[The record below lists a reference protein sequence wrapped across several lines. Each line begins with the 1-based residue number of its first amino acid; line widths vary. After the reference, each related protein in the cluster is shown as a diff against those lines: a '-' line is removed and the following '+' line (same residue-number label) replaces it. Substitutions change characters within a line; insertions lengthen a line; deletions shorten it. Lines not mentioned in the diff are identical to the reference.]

1 MGMTNRQYQGWV
13 RTLIAFINEKLK
25 NEPDN
30 TALKE
35 VLELLQQMLEDG
47 LN

>member
-1 MGMTNRQYQGWV
+1 MTNRQYQD
-13 RTLIAFINEKLK
+13 RIQDIIAFINEKLK

>member
-13 RTLIAFINEKLK
+13 RTLIAFIKEKLK

-30 TALKE
+30 QALKE
-35 VLELLQQMLEDG
+35 VPDLLQQMLEDE